1 MDAAG
6 WDRRYST
13 TELIWTAEP
22 NRFLVDEA
30 TGLQPGRALDLGA
43 GEGRNAVWLASQG
56 WQVVAVDFSAVGLEK
71 AADLASRAGVGLD
84 LVVADAT
91 DELPE
96 PGFDLIIALYLHPPP
111 EQRRLAQHN
120 AAAALA
126 PGGTLLVV
134 GHDTTNLTDGVG
146 GPQDPSVLFGPED
159 VTTDLADTG
168 VEIVRAERV
177 QRSVPAEAG
186 PRTAVEALV
195 RARRPT

>member
-22 NRFLVDEA
+22 NRFLVEEA
-30 TGLQPGRALDLGA
+30 AGLQSGRALDLGA

-56 WQVVAVDFSAVGLEK
+56 WQVVAVDFSAAGLEK
-71 AADLASRAGVGLD
+71 AADLASRAGVELD

-91 DELPE
+91 EELPG
-96 PGFDLIIALYLHPPP
+96 PGFDLIVALYLHLPP
-111 EQRRLAQHN
+111 ELRRVAHRN
-120 AAAALA
+120 AAAALV

-159 VTTDLADTG
+159 VTADVADTG

-177 QRSVPAEAG
+177 LRPVPTDDG
-186 PRTAVEALV
+186 PRTAIDALV

>member
-22 NRFLVDEA
+22 NRFLVEEA
-30 TGLQPGRALDLGA
+30 AGLQSGRALDLGA

-71 AADLASRAGVGLD
+71 AADLASHAGVELD

-96 PGFDLIIALYLHPPP
+96 PGFDLVVALYLHLPS
-111 EQRRLAQHN
+111 EQRRVAHRN

-134 GHDTTNLTDGVG
+134 AHDTTNLTDGVG

-159 VTTDLADTG
+159 VTADLADTG

-177 QRSVPAEAG
+177 QRPVPAEDG
-186 PRTAVEALV
+186 TRTAIDALV